1 MHGIR
6 ETQNF
11 LTGYGIWPLLG
22 KQDSPKS
29 WHRVWCWERKR
40 YDDRRSGCGAGL
52 RDHYQTYLG
61 AGRLGREMKGT
72 PSFLLLRFLA
82 VFLWFFSIPR
92 ESKGLEQSSHWR
104 TQCDDSWPTSFCFLN
119 FVFQCK
125 FMHVCCCF
133 TESLQ
138 DFKSEV
144 HKLFPLIY
152 DTKFLAFEIRKN
164 PVSKLAEEQ
173 YFVWEYWQVRERG
186 QKPQRIEESGGL
198 PLLSSLP
205 QRLLPDVASKSSKRA
220 DIRKRF

>member
-1 MHGIR
+1 MTEGRDAERDCGITIKPTLVLGDWGEKWR
-6 ETQNF
+6 ER
-11 LTGYGIWPLLG
+11 PLFFSSG
-22 KQDSPKS
+22 S
-29 WHRVWCWERKR
+29 WLFFCV
-40 YDDRRSGCGAGL
+40 
-52 RDHYQTYLG
+52 
-61 AGRLGREMKGT
+61 
-72 PSFLLLRFLA
+72 
-82 VFLWFFSIPR
+82 FFSIPR
-92 ESKGLEQSSHWR
+92 ECKGLEQSSHWR
-104 TQCDDSWPTSFCFLN
+104 TQCDDSWLTSFCFLN

-164 PVSKLAEEQ
+164 PVSKLAEKQ
-173 YFVWEYWQVRERG
+173 YIVLEYWQVRERG
-186 QKPQRIEESGGL
+186 QKPRRIEETGGL

-205 QRLLPDVASKSSKRA
+205 HRLLPDVTRKSSKRA

>member
-1 MHGIR
+1 MTEGRDAERDCGI
-6 ETQNF
+6 TIKPSN
-11 LTGYGIWPLLG
+11 LP
-22 KQDSPKS
+22 
-29 WHRVWCWERKR
+29 WCWETGERNEGNALF
-40 YDDRRSGCGAGL
+40 SFPQVPGCF
-52 RDHYQTYLG
+52 
-61 AGRLGREMKGT
+61 
-72 PSFLLLRFLA
+72 S
-82 VFLWFFSIPR
+82 VFFSIPR

-164 PVSKLAEEQ
+164 PVSKLAEKQ
-173 YFVWEYWQVRERG
+173 YIVWEYWQVRERG
-186 QKPQRIEESGGL
+186 QKPRRIEESGGL

-205 QRLLPDVASKSSKRA
+205 HRLLPDVTRKSSKRA

>member
-1 MHGIR
+1 MTEGRDAERDCGITIKPTLVLGDWGEKWR
-6 ETQNF
+6 ER
-11 LTGYGIWPLLG
+11 PL
-22 KQDSPKS
+22 
-29 WHRVWCWERKR
+29 
-40 YDDRRSGCGAGL
+40 
-52 RDHYQTYLG
+52 
-61 AGRLGREMKGT
+61 
-72 PSFLLLRFLA
+72 
-82 VFLWFFSIPR
+82 FFSSGSWLFFCVFFR
-92 ESKGLEQSSHWR
+92 YLENLRALNSRHIDVHDATILGQPPFV
-104 TQCDDSWPTSFCFLN
+104 SWILFFSVNSCMS
-119 FVFQCK
+119 V
-125 FMHVCCCF
+125 VCF

-173 YFVWEYWQVRERG
+173 YIVWEYWQVRERG

-205 QRLLPDVASKSSKRA
+205 QRLLPDVTSKSSKRA